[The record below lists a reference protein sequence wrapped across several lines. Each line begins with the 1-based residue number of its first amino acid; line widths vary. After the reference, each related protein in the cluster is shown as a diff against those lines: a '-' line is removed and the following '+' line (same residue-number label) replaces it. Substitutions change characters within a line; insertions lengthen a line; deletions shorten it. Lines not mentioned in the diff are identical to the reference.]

1 VNSSRRTTRL
11 RSKVDRPR
19 PRGAGAVSESFLGA
33 GPADALLGAAR
44 RLRLPI
50 DPQAVLERFEL
61 HPDRGTLLALVD
73 VAGTVG
79 LEARAFRAELDDLA
93 RVTLPAI
100 VHLQDPARGEG
111 AFALLVERHDED
123 VVLEN
128 PARRQTHRLAQ
139 QEFRGAWTGV
149 VVQLAARATAV
160 SPPSRRFGPQRIGA
174 AAAARLAVA
183 TGALA
188 FAIAAAAR
196 DGWGALGTLALLF
209 AGSVASAMLFFASRR
224 SGVASATPV
233 LARML
238 CREGTLT
245 DCESVLHSRYAR
257 IGGIELASWGL
268 AFFLASLG
276 LAGLGTHAFDW
287 LALALLAAAP
297 ISMVLIVLQI
307 WPLRRICLLC
317 MTAHAAIL
325 GGAALGLARVSTME
339 PAGLATIAAAHGLLL
354 AAMLGLVVPYLEL
367 SIENRSHRAR
377 LRWIGSTPW
386 GALAE
391 LAGRG
396 PAPAEP
402 LHSTI
407 VLGRARTNFRLDVLV
422 HPTCPGCPPV
432 LRELEALVRRHVGA
446 VHAALHLPTRDRA
459 RSEDRELCVALS
471 CIGILAGAEQLV
483 RVLEIVER
491 DPWPRLDAA
500 RAGARSVVAEFLPPE
515 VSLDEALAEARAAV
529 AAADRASRRLGRGTP
544 TVLLNG
550 RLWDAP
556 VDKLD
561 LLLSRHPALLAE
573 VLELEPFA
581 AP

>member
-1 VNSSRRTTRL
+1 M
-11 RSKVDRPR
+11 
-19 PRGAGAVSESFLGA
+19 
-33 GPADALLGAAR
+33 
-44 RLRLPI
+44 
-50 DPQAVLERFEL
+50 LERFEL

-79 LEARAFRAELDDLA
+79 LEARAFRADLDDLA

-128 PARRQTHRLAQ
+128 PARRQTHRLAPE
-139 QEFRGAWTGV
+139 EFRGAWTGV
-149 VVQLAARATAV
+149 VVQLAGRATAA
-160 SPPSRRFGPQRIGA
+160 PRPARRLPRRIDA
-174 AAAARLAVA
+174 AAAARLVVA
-183 TGALA
+183 TGAVA

-196 DGWGALGTLALLF
+196 EGWGALGTLALLV

-224 SGVASATPV
+224 SGVDSATPV
-233 LARML
+233 LAGML
-238 CREGTLT
+238 CREGRLT
-245 DCESVLHSRYAR
+245 DCQSVLHSRYAR

-268 AFFLASLG
+268 AFFLASIG
-276 LAGLGTHAFDW
+276 LAGFGTRAFDW
-287 LALALLAAAP
+287 LALALLAVAP
-297 ISMVLIVLQI
+297 ISVVLVVLQI

-325 GGAALGLARVSTME
+325 GGAALGLDRVSEIE
-339 PAGLATIAAAHGLLL
+339 PAGLATIAAVHGLLL

-367 SIENRSHRAR
+367 AIENRSHRAR

-402 LHSTI
+402 LRSAI
-407 VLGRARTNFRLDVLV
+407 VLGRATTTFRLDVFV

-432 LRELEALVRRHVGA
+432 LRELEALVLRHVGA

-471 CIGILAGAEQLV
+471 CIGIVAGAEQLV

-491 DPWPRLDAA
+491 DPWHRLDAA
-500 RAGARSVVAEFLPPE
+500 RAGARSVVAAFLPPATPF
-515 VSLDEALAEARAAV
+515 DEALAEARAAV

-556 VDKLD
+556 VEKLD
-561 LLLSRHPALLAE
+561 LLLARHPAVLAE
-573 VLELEPFA
+573 VLELEPFP